1 MLIAHIDTINA
12 LEDRLKKK
20 GDSEQYEKD
29 DDLVRLKMENSRL
42 NAENAALLNG
52 KQKMETHYASE
63 IEKLNKKCMRR
74 AEDYDG
80 LLSKIATMG

>member
-1 MLIAHIDTINA
+1 MLLAHIDTINA

-20 GDSEQYEKD
+20 GDSDQYEKD
-29 DDLVRLKMENSRL
+29 DDLVRLKMENARL

-63 IEKLNKKCMRR
+63 IEKLNKKCVRKT
-74 AEDYDG
+74 EDYDA
-80 LLSKIATMG
+80 LLSRPMTRV